1 MMKEEEEDW
10 ETTQEKGEVTQEV
23 VKEGEEVMGKRGE
36 VTQKMKMSLRVANHA
51 SAIVWSA
58 NERLMMASL

>member
-10 ETTQEKGEVTQEV
+10 ETTQEKGEATQEV